1 MAPNSPILPAR
12 DRGKLSPQMGPVEF
26 IQVTAPTSANHK
38 MKPIQHSTRRGVGR
52 IAGFF
57 CLIVVLLY
65 IVNGMINSGLRRIKT
80 SQFGVSN
87 KIVQGKI
94 NADIIITG
102 SSRAISHYDPRIIE
116 AITGCTAF
124 NLGRNGSQTDMQL
137 AVLKTYLAHNRTPK
151 LVLHNLDA
159 FSFVTTREV
168 YDPAQYMPYLG
179 EDDIYA
185 ALHHIS
191 PEIWWKAKYLPVYG
205 YVVEDMRF
213 NWLLGLKG
221 CFGWSPREDF
231 FLGFNPRVGHWT
243 ADFENFKTTHGAGT
257 TFDIEPEG
265 VRIME
270 DLIRVCHDKGI
281 KLVFVYSPEYREMQM
296 LTKNRAEIFAKFS
309 ELSERYN
316 VPLWDFSDWNNANN
330 HELFRNSQ
338 HLNAEGAKVFSQ
350 DLANR
355 LAKELPRLIPA
366 ST

>member
-116 AITGCTAF
+116 AITGRTAF

-191 PEIWWKAKYLPVYG
+191 PEIWWKAKYLPVY
-205 YVVEDMRF
+205 
-213 NWLLGLKG
+213 GLKG